1 MNGLIAIERVL
12 EAGRCLKP
20 GGARRAVGTAAV
32 TATSCLHQITV
43 DGIST
48 LGRSRTVGPAEIA
61 GLPLG
66 ASQFE
71 SNGTRS
77 LRLKNAS
84 VDEMALRVWQY

>member
-1 MNGLIAIERVL
+1 MNGVIAIEGVL
-12 EAGRCLKP
+12 EAGGCLKP

-48 LGRSRTVGPAEIA
+48 LGSSRTIGPAGIA

-71 SNGTRS
+71 SKVTRS
-77 LRLKNAS
+77 LRLKKAT
-84 VDEMALRVWQY
+84 VDEMALTIWQY